1 MRGYLVQ
8 APPLPANL
16 GTLQEGGHVPSSA
29 YPHTAPPPATSLLA
43 MPLIS
48 PTYTHT
54 S

>member
-1 MRGYLVQ
+1 MRGYLIQ

-16 GTLQEGGHVPSSA
+16 GTLQEWGHIPSSA
-29 YPHTAPPPATSLLA
+29 YPPASLLA